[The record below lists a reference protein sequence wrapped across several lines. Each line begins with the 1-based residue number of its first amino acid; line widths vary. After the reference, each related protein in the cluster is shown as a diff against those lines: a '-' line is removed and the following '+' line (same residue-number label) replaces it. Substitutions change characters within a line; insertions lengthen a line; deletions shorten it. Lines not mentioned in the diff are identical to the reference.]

1 VGFFGSFFGSDQKK
15 DLKKGKKA
23 SDAALKS
30 GYEEGN
36 QYFGQAAD
44 LYNPYV
50 SQGTQAN
57 TLYGQA
63 LGLGTPEE
71 QTAASQ
77 RYFQDPAM
85 QAVLGQQSNALLR
98 KFNAGGSGTG
108 GGRLGLAG
116 ARVGIEQ
123 YGNWLN
129 RLQGQGTQG
138 LQATGAQAG
147 VRQDQGNLRYGYGAS
162 LAGQETNFANAMAA
176 NRSTGI
182 NNLLNTIGTVGKA
195 AGGLA
200 MLSDI
205 RLKRDIERVG
215 ELPSGLPVYDFAFV
229 WGPERYRGVMAQD
242 AQVLFPDAVSRHP
255 SGYLQVDYSRIS

>member
-1 VGFFGSFFGSDQKK
+1 VGFFGSLTGSDQKK

-23 SDAALKS
+23 SDAALKA
-30 GYEEGN
+30 GYEGGN
-36 QYFGQAAD
+36 QFFGQAAD

-71 QTAASQ
+71 QVASQ
-77 RYFQDPAM
+77 QRFFQDPAM

-108 GGRLGLAG
+108 GGKLALAG
-116 ARVGIEQ
+116 TRVGLEN
-123 YGNWLN
+123 YNNYLN
-129 RLQGQGTQG
+129 RLQGMGTQG

-162 LAGQETNFANAMAA
+162 LAGQETNFSNAMAA
-176 NRSTGI
+176 NRTAGV
-182 NNLLNTIGTVGKA
+182 NNLLNA
-195 AGGLA
+195 AGSVAGAA
-200 MLSDI
+200 MMFSDI
-205 RLKRDIERVG
+205 RLKHDIEYVG
-215 ELPSGLPVYDFAFV
+215 TLPSGLPVYDFTFT
-229 WGPERYRGVMAQD
+229 WGGERQRGVIAQE
-242 AQVLFPDAVSRHP
+242 AQHLFPHAVSMHP
-255 SGYLQVDYSRIS
+255 NGYLLVDYGRIA